1 MSQWVSTADLVAFLE
16 RLGMDLSAWH
26 VGGGSYPDIDAIILL
41 SQREFEARTER
52 KYEYDSITEELDG
65 SGTNCITLRNFPVA
79 EVTGIRIVGT
89 PQYNITSFV
98 QEQVNPDLQKGLIY
112 LSKQIGGVYPYTI
125 WPVGYRNIQVD
136 YSYGYSD
143 SPPPGEAW
151 PYDLLDAIKKMAAK
165 QVILQTPNEAE
176 ATGLK
181 KFKILNYQQEFNKDG
196 IFARSLGEWEKQID
210 MTVQRYRSIYMSRPG
225 YY

>member
-1 MSQWVSTADLVAFLE
+1 MSQWVSTADLVTFLE
-16 RLGMDLSAWH
+16 RLGLDLSKWD

-41 SQREFEARTER
+41 AQREFEARTER
-52 KYEYDSITEELDG
+52 SYEYGSVTEALDG
-65 SGTNCITLRNFPVA
+65 SGTNCILLRNFPVA
-79 EVTGIRIVGT
+79 EITGIRIIGT

-98 QEQVNPDLQKGLIY
+98 QEQVNPDLAKGLIY

-125 WPVGYRNIQVD
+125 WPVGYQNIEVD

-143 SPPPGEAW
+143 SPPPGLAW
-151 PYDLLDAIKKMAAK
+151 PLDLLDAVKKMAAS
-165 QVILQTPNEAE
+165 QVIMQTPSEVEAS
-176 ATGLK
+176 GLK

-196 IFARSLGEWEKQID
+196 IFARQLEEWKKQID
-210 MTVQRYRSIYMSRPG
+210 STVQRYRSIYMSRPG